1 MVKYSSRVGP
11 AGNANAKKRGPPTKK
26 SVNVVKKGGDI
37 AIGGG
42 MEVGSSVKAIVDAVK
57 ALPHETDQIQSEL
70 GAGLTSGGGIVETK
84 TKQTVVTDKKVIKT
98 NKSPKRSGSI
108 EAGSGIDVGGDLA
121 SGGGLFSDS
130 LSQITGEIDKVLGPK
145 KGGALAS
152 SLQGVIG
159 KLTHNG
165 MIQVLNHMSP
175 EQFHVLQGVAGAHLP
190 QFDSHPFTPI
200 ARKVLGGSFTHPRN
214 ISKMATRDITRAV
227 SAQQLATALHQE
239 MRDAHRGMD
248 VGGGLLDSLKHGF
261 TRGFEGLKS
270 SLSAGNRIGSVLHS
284 ALSTGIQIGQV
295 FSPVVESLFPGAGE
309 LIKSGISG
317 AEALKAGLE
326 TGLRA
331 GEALEKGLEGISTVV
346 SDESPVSGSAIA
358 ENLEA
363 AGTTPQPTVV
373 QVPETPTSP
382 DLPVVQ
388 ETPSGQFQL
397 SPGAGLGGGLS
408 QAELRILGF

>member
-11 AGNANAKKRGPPTKK
+11 AGNANVKKRGPPTKK

-57 ALPHETDQIQSEL
+57 ALPHETAQIKSEL
-70 GAGLTSGGGIVETK
+70 AGGLAVGGNLSSGG
-84 TKQTVVTDKKVIKT
+84 VVDAPKVKRKKSAVRT
-98 NKSPKRSGSI
+98 GAI
-108 EAGSGIDVGGDLA
+108 EAGSGIDVGG
-121 SGGGLFSDS
+121 GLFDDS
-130 LSQITGEIDKVLGPK
+130 LNQITGKIGNVLNAK

-152 SLQGVIG
+152 SLQGIVG
-159 KLTHNG
+159 KLTHHG
-165 MIQVLNHMSP
+165 MVQVLNSMSP
-175 EQFHVLQGVAGAHLP
+175 EAFHILQGVSGAHLP
-190 QFDSHPFTPI
+190 QFEGHPFAGI
-200 ARKVLGGSFTHPRN
+200 ARKSLGGSFTHPRS

-227 SAQQLATALHQE
+227 SSQQLSQALFQE
-239 MRDAHRGMD
+239 MRDSQRGMD

-261 TRGFEGLKS
+261 TRAFDGLKS
-270 SLSAGNRIGSVLHS
+270 GIASGNRIGSVLHG

-331 GEALEKGLEGISTVV
+331 GEALEKGLEGISEIETGQESEEVKPAEVV
-346 SDESPVSGSAIA
+346 QD
-358 ENLEA
+358 LEQ
-363 AGTTPQPTVV
+363 AGETPQATVATI
-373 QVPETPTSP
+373 PETP
-382 DLPVVQ
+382 LGPVVQ
-388 ETPSGQFQL
+388 TPQAPLLQTTRS
-397 SPGAGLGGGLS
+397 LGSGLS
-408 QAELRILGF
+408 QAELRLLGF